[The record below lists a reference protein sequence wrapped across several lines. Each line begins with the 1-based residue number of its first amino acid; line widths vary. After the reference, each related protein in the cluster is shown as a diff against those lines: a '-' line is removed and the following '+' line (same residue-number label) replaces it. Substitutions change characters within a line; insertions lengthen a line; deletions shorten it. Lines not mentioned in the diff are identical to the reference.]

1 MEKSRNRVTHSS
13 SLAER
18 LAAEAQRLR
27 EIARGAS
34 AGSKREDL
42 LRRARQMERAR
53 DIDAL
58 RINSEGSPWR
68 T

>member
-1 MEKSRNRVTHSS
+1 MKKSRNRVTHSS

-34 AGSKREDL
+34 AGSKRE
-42 LRRARQMERAR
+42 E
-53 DIDAL
+53 
-58 RINSEGSPWR
+58 
-68 T
+68 